1 MRDHGDEDDAR
12 KLAEEIQAA
21 ADAINEDQAEIARL
35 RKARGICGIC
45 CDELA
50 EPCPHSKEIARL
62 RKDWEEASDAW
73 AGALTDNAS
82 LRKERDRLRKG
93 WARAVVKQ
101 WQAGAWKGHRRVVL
115 ASRLSEVYDR
125 EVSVEEAR
133 EVERESH

>member
-1 MRDHGDEDDAR
+1 MRDHGDEDDGVG
-12 KLAEEIQAA
+12 K
-21 ADAINEDQAEIARL
+21 
-35 RKARGICGIC
+35 ICGIC

-50 EPCPHSKEIARL
+50 KPCDHEAEIARL
-62 RKDWEEASDAW
+62 RAQCGDRQAITKEDAAEIARLREDWEEASDAW
-73 AGALTDNAS
+73 ARALTDNAS

-133 EVERESH
+133 EVEREC